1 MKKTRWVWICS
12 LLFLAPSF
20 AQERFRKSPPIPDP
34 MFKLQLPQIE
44 SMTLMNGLTVAV
56 AMRDNQPFF
65 SLELV
70 IMAGESQSPDP
81 LPGLASFTAEMLTRG
96 TSLVSGAEMEERI
109 EAIGGTLNTAITPDC
124 TRFSFQFLEDFL
136 DQALEIVSLMVL
148 QPDFSERE
156 IAALKRNLRYDFRQ
170 KQRDPEFVGRRQ
182 LLRVLFKDHPYH
194 KFCYNEDAFRNLG
207 RKDIQSFYDRY
218 YRPNNAVLIL
228 TGNLN
233 LAVAVRKVSHFL
245 NTWPRKESEKL
256 PLPALAVND
265 EEKFCFVD
273 LPRAKEATVF
283 VGNIIFPL
291 AAPDHFA
298 FAVLNQ
304 WLGGTPFSRLFMNLR
319 ETKEYAYTAFSEMEL
334 YLGGGAYLITAKV
347 IPSAASA
354 SIGEISL
361 ELERTTR
368 EKISTFELEQAKSYL
383 IGHFPLQI
391 SRPAEFSRRVADL
404 VTCSLGDAYW
414 NKFDDSILQVDA
426 DQIFEV
432 AQKYFRPKPVVVIV
446 GDKDVLLGLGH
457 LRDIERLDVYDL
469 KGAFLYTSI
478 KGVEE

>member
-1 MKKTRWVWICS
+1 MKGARWICICS
-12 LLFLAPSF
+12 LFLLAPSF

-34 MFKLQLPQIE
+34 LFRLQLPQVE
-44 SMTLMNGLTVAV
+44 SMALMNGLTVAV

-96 TSLVSGAEMEERI
+96 TSLVSAAEMEERI
-109 EAIGGTLNTAITPDC
+109 EAIGGTLSITTTPDC

-136 DQALEIVSLMVL
+136 DQALEVVGLMVL
-148 QPDFSERE
+148 QPNFSERE
-156 IAALKRNLRYDFRQ
+156 IAALKRILRFDFRQ

-182 LLRVLFKDHPYH
+182 LLRVLFKEHPYH
-194 KFCYNEDAFRNLG
+194 KFCYNEDAFRNID

-218 YRPNNAVLIL
+218 YRPNNAVLVL

-245 NTWPRKESEKL
+245 NTWPRRELERL
-256 PLPALAVND
+256 PLPSLGVND
-265 EEKFCFVD
+265 EEKVCFVD
-273 LPRAKEATVF
+273 LPRAKEATVI

-291 AAPDHFA
+291 AAPDYFP

-304 WLGGTPFSRLFMNLR
+304 LLGGTPFSRLFMNLR
-319 ETKEYAYTAFSEMEL
+319 ETKEYAYTAFSKTDL
-334 YLGGGAYLITAKV
+334 FRSGGTYMITAQV
-347 IPSAASA
+347 IPSAATD
-354 SIGEISL
+354 SIREISL
-361 ELERTTR
+361 ELERITR

-391 SRPAEFSRRVADL
+391 SRPAEFSRSVADL
-404 VTCSLGDAYW
+404 VTFSLGDAHW
-414 NKFDDSILQVDA
+414 NRLDDSILQVDA

-432 AQKYFRPKPVVVIV
+432 AQKYFRPKPAVVIV
-446 GDKDVLLGLGH
+446 GDKDVLLDK

-469 KGAFLYTSI
+469 KGTFLYTSI